1 MNPSKGASQCSVNVC
16 FGFFLTN
23 VWNKTAI
30 VFNVLSFCVREELSQ
45 GHQYYYTSP
54 GSQVTNTSHAADVG
68 DVLAPMQTY
77 LIDLLCFIRKK
88 FPNKTTKSQMYISET
103 QGTMTSKI
111 SGRNVHSAISKP
123 CTTPVWSD
131 PTVSKFISTVFRGNS
146 NRIIHRNHGWSI
158 STESKWN
165 FPNRLN
171 FSVENK
177 DPLGLVFL
185 KQNG

>member
-1 MNPSKGASQCSVNVC
+1 MSFPSMWGKSWVKATSRQLH
-16 FGFFLTN
+16 LT
-23 VWNKTAI
+23 WI
-30 VFNVLSFCVREELSQ
+30 S
-45 GHQYYYTSP
+45 
-54 GSQVTNTSHAADVG
+54 VTNTFHAADVG
-68 DVLAPMQTY
+68 DVLAPMQTH
-77 LIDLLCFIRKK
+77 LIHLLCFIRKK
-88 FPNKTTKSQMYISET
+88 FPNKTRKSQMYISET

-111 SGRNVHSAISKP
+111 SRHNVHSAISKP
-123 CTTPVWSD
+123 CTIPVWSD

-146 NRIIHRNHGWSI
+146 NRIIHRNHGCSI